1 VYIQAPD
8 STGAI
13 ILSSW
18 VDPGGTNGDQ
28 YCYDDFTLTSSQTI
42 SEIHWRG
49 GYSAGGI
56 YGRATGFTVTIY
68 GSIPGGSQPAVVAPD
83 TTGCALPGCLAQYR
97 VTGNAGEV
105 PVAGTGLYDYQ
116 FVLTPPFPA
125 TAGVKYWV
133 QIEASQSVFPDWG
146 IAVGT
151 GGDTSHYQ
159 YFLPSFHTVASDAA
173 FSLWV
178 ANNPPV
184 AANQA
189 EALAENMTAVTTVV
203 ATDIDGNPLTYRVVT
218 QPAHGI
224 LTGIAP
230 NLIYA
235 PAVNYAGPDSF
246 TFMANDGLIDSN
258 LATVS
263 ITVEPAVRVMGVTGD
278 FPLLQAA
285 YDNPLTTNGA
295 EIRIRAVPL
304 VENLLF
310 HSSKT
315 VSIKGGFDATFNQAV
330 INGMTTVQ
338 GSVII
343 SSGSVVID
351 RVVIQ

>member
-1 VYIQAPD
+1 M
-8 STGAI
+8 
-13 ILSSW
+13 
-18 VDPGGTNGDQ
+18 
-28 YCYDDFTLTSSQTI
+28 
-42 SEIHWRG
+42 
-49 GYSAGGI
+49 
-56 YGRATGFTVTIY
+56 TVITMLI
-68 GSIPGGSQPAVVAPD
+68 
-83 TTGCALPGCLAQYR
+83 
-97 VTGNAGEV
+97 
-105 PVAGTGLYDYQ
+105 
-116 FVLTPPFPA
+116 
-125 TAGVKYWV
+125 
-133 QIEASQSVFPDWG
+133 
-146 IAVGT
+146 
-151 GGDTSHYQ
+151 
-159 YFLPSFHTVASDAA
+159 
-173 FSLWV
+173 
-178 ANNPPV
+178 
-184 AANQA
+184 
-189 EALAENMTAVTTVV
+189 
-203 ATDIDGNPLTYRVVT
+203 ATDVNYDPLTYRVVT
-218 QPAHGI
+218 KPAHGT

-263 ITVEPAVRVMGVTGD
+263 ITVETAVRVMGVTGD

-310 HSSKT
+310 QISKT